1 MNTRQRILIFAQ
13 TIAFMLID
21 TVQSKASD
29 LQSQANA
36 LSMTLDTCINQ
47 YSGQLLNKR
56 SLRFAPRE
64 ISAAA

>member
-1 MNTRQRILIFAQ
+1 
-13 TIAFMLID
+13 
-21 TVQSKASD
+21 VQSKASD
-29 LQSQANA
+29 LQSQANS